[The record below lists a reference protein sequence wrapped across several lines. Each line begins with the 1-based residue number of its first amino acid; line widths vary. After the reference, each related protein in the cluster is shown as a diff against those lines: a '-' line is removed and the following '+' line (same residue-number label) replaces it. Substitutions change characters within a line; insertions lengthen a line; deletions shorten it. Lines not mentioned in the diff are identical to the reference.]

1 MQIVWRSW
9 KRQSMQIN
17 CHKVSWILFQ
27 NSWCCRD
34 SWLVGKG
41 LRLKSKGGLL
51 QIITFFRKM
60 LDKSQKE
67 SKKSHK
73 SFSLLNKKI
82 GIIHNILTVQN
93 NNKVINKEAYQEIHK
108 VSTIC
113 HITHNNKFT
122 IIYIWDMKQFYIN

>member
-1 MQIVWRSW
+1 
-9 KRQSMQIN
+9 
-17 CHKVSWILFQ
+17 
-27 NSWCCRD
+27 
-34 SWLVGKG
+34 
-41 LRLKSKGGLL
+41 
-51 QIITFFRKM
+51 M
-60 LDKSQKE
+60 LDKSQQE

-122 IIYIWDMKQFYIN
+122 IIYI